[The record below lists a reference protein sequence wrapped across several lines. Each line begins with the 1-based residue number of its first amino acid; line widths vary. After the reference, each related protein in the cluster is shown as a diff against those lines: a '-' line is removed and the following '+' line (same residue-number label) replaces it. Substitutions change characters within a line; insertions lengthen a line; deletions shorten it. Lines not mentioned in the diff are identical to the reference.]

1 MEKEAAKTE
10 RQREEAAFFWSCL
23 ATVLFVGA
31 CILAANWL
39 IVVAYG
45 D

>member
-1 MEKEAAKTE
+1 MGKQSENRSEKE
-10 RQREEAAFFWSCL
+10 QLAFFWSCL

-39 IVVAYG
+39 IDVAYG